1 MGAKEYFDFSGND
14 QKCLENDIFRTFL
27 LFVISRSPVRVRLP
41 APSSKD
47 ARCTSLLAGA
57 KSCVSAP
64 AFFLFAPQSL
74 RWIVSR
80 ERGII
85 AASEYGGIPEWPK
98 GADCKSVVSDFGGSN
113 PPSPTNPEHES
124 VRDFRI
130 FREKPV
136 NFKGKGI
143 EYGRLILPDPYFD
156 PLYGGFRQSNPTT
169 WYRMSHSGFLGFCA
183 FADAAKILP
192 HAVCALTLHAGS
204 GVRIGAERE

>member
-14 QKCLENDIFRTFL
+14 QKRPENDIYRTFL
-27 LFVISRSPVRVRLP
+27 LFVISRSGVRVRLP

-85 AASEYGGIPEWPK
+85 AESEYGGIPEWPK

-113 PPSPTNPEHES
+113 PPSPTKIRTEKCGFLFFQNL
-124 VRDFRI
+124 
-130 FREKPV
+130 FRE
-136 NFKGKGI
+136 FS
-143 EYGRLILPDPYFD
+143 
-156 PLYGGFRQSNPTT
+156 RQPAQHDS
-169 WYRMSHSGFLGFCA
+169 A
-183 FADAAKILP
+183 
-192 HAVCALTLHAGS
+192 
-204 GVRIGAERE
+204 